1 MANVTAINHDN
12 VLLGGDIIVMRAKEK
27 LNNIFFAYY
36 LSNYKKYEIASRAQG
51 ITIVHLYFNTIKD
64 LYIDF
69 PLEKEQTKIADFLS
83 SIDSKI
89 EKVATQLQHTQQF
102 KKGLLQQLFV

>member
-1 MANVTAINHDN
+1 
-12 VLLGGDIIVMRAKEK
+12 LK
-27 LNNIFFAYY
+27 LQIPS
-36 LSNYKKYEIASRAQG
+36 L
-51 ITIVHLYFNTIKD
+51 
-64 LYIDF
+64 
-69 PLEKEQTKIADFLS
+69 KEQTKIADFLS